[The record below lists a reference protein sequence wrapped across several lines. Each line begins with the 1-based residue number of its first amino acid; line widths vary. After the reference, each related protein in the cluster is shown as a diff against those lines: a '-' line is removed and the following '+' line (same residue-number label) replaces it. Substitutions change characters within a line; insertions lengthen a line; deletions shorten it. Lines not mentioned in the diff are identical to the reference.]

1 MYRYTIADST
11 LFNLPADRKKNLR
24 GLNVWSLT
32 ELRSLYGQTKSGD
45 IRQGTIQYPIFSLDP
60 WERIEIMKS
69 VAYIQAVV
77 TSRMNRI
84 SSLDWTVTTQK
95 KNQDK
100 IYDKIKHLKQ
110 LFDEYD
116 NLGDMSHLMLRIKIY
131 RTLKEYMFDL
141 KQDLS
146 NFETALLRFKK
157 RTDSMNN
164 DQNQEIIDWLS
175 EPNMEDEFDDFVK
188 KYVESLMVHGA
199 AALYKEWIDEERK
212 IDNFYVLPG
221 GSVYPM
227 RGIQVG
233 SYVAYVQIMESHFP
247 KFYFQDEVSFVNYVP
262 SAARSYGYVPLDC
275 LINKIAEQMLFDQF
289 AAERADGTKEP
300 EKLLAFGDNKSLYG
314 DLTGEVDLPMDKAE
328 QKRVEEKVNTSRKGA
343 VIIIKGLG
351 TPIVADISK
360 ADTFPAQIQRQDKL
374 LRDVA
379 LVFNMTNMEV
389 NLAGGQ
395 FTSGR
400 ETSESQAE
408 IEEGKGTRPIIKKIE
423 SLLTKNIIPY
433 RYGPGYMFEY
443 QKGRTE
449 EEQANLD
456 TIRFNSGTWT
466 KNAIR
471 EDRGDDPIP
480 GEENDQLPETQ
491 TGMKPDGT
499 QTNPFNMKG
508 I

>member
-11 LFNLPADRKKNLR
+11 LFNLPMDRKKNLR

-32 ELRSLYGQTKSGD
+32 ELRSLAGQTKKGD
-45 IRQGTIQYPIFSLDP
+45 IVQGTIQYPIFSLNP

-84 SSLDWTVTTQK
+84 SALDWTVTTQK
-95 KNQDK
+95 RNQDK
-100 IYDKIKHLKQ
+100 IYDKIRHLKQ

-116 NLGDMSHLMLRIKIY
+116 NIADMSHLMLRFKIY
-131 RTLKEYMFDL
+131 QELKHYMFDL
-141 KQDLS
+141 KKDLS
-146 NFETALLRFKK
+146 NFQTALLRFKK
-157 RTDSMNN
+157 RTDSMNG
-164 DQNQEIIDWLS
+164 DQTQEIIDWLS
-175 EPNMEDEFDDFVK
+175 QPNMEDDFDDWIK
-188 KYVESLMVHGA
+188 KYVESLMVHGTSSV
-199 AALYKEWIDEERK
+199 YKEWLEEQQK
-212 IDNFYVLPG
+212 IDNFYILPG

-227 RGIQVG
+227 RSVQVG

-247 KFYFQDEVSFVNYVP
+247 KFYFQDEVSFINYVP

-300 EKLLAFGDNKSLYG
+300 EKLIAFGDNKSVFG
-314 DLTGEVDLPMDKAE
+314 DLTGEINLPMDKDE
-328 QKRVEEKVNTSRKGA
+328 QKRVEEKLNTIRKGA
-343 VIIIKGLG
+343 IMTISGVG
-351 TPIVADISK
+351 TPVAIDISK
-360 ADTFPAQIQRQDKL
+360 ADTFAAQIQRQDKL

-423 SLLTKNIIPY
+423 SLLTRDIIPY
-433 RYGPGYMFEY
+433 RYGIGYMFEY

-456 TIRFNSGTWT
+456 TIRMNSGTWT

-480 GEENDQLPETQ
+480 GEENEKLPETQ
-491 TGMKPDGT
+491 AGMKPDGT
-499 QTNPFNMKG
+499 QTNPFNMRG
-508 I
+508 M

>member
-11 LFNLPADRKKNLR
+11 LFNIPADRQKNLR

-32 ELRSLYGQTKSGD
+32 ELRSLAGQTKEGK
-45 IRQGTIQYPIFSLDP
+45 ILQGTIQYPIFSLDP
-60 WERIEIMKS
+60 WERMEIMKS
-69 VAYIQAVV
+69 VPYIQAVI

-84 SSLDWTVTTQK
+84 ASLDWSVSTQK
-95 KNQDK
+95 RNQDK
-100 IYDKIKHLKQ
+100 IYDKIKHMKQ
-110 LFDEYD
+110 LYDEFDNMGE
-116 NLGDMSHLMLRIKIY
+116 MSHVMLRFKIY
-131 RTLKEYMFDL
+131 NQLKEYMFDL
-141 KQDLS
+141 KQDMS
-146 NFETALLRFKK
+146 NYQAALIRFKK
-157 RTDSMNN
+157 RTDSMNGDRTN
-164 DQNQEIIDWLS
+164 EIMDWLS
-175 EPNMEDEFDDFVK
+175 EPNMEDEFDDWVK

-199 AALYKEWIDEERK
+199 TGNYKEWIDDTLE
-212 IDNFYVLPG
+212 NFYVLPG
-221 GSVYPM
+221 GSVYPL
-227 RGIQVG
+227 RSVQVG

-247 KFYFQDEVSFVNYVP
+247 KFYFQDEIAFVNYIP

-275 LINKIAEQMLFDQF
+275 LINKISEQMLFDQF

-314 DLTGEVDLPMDKAE
+314 DLTGEVDLPMDKDE
-328 QKRVEEKVNTSRKGA
+328 QKRVEEKVNTIRKGA

-408 IEEGKGTRPIIKKIE
+408 IEEGKGTRPIIRKIE

-433 RYGPGYMFEY
+433 RYGPGYEFEY

-449 EEQANLD
+449 EEQARLD
-456 TIRFNSGTWT
+456 TMRLQSGTWT
-466 KNAIR
+466 KNDIR
-471 EDRGDDPIP
+471 TDRGDEPLP
-480 GEENDQLPETQ
+480 GEENDRLPDSGQ
-491 TGMKPDGT
+491 GMQPTGT
-499 QTNPFNMKG
+499 QGNPYNIRELK
-508 I
+508 